1 MSDKKKVI
9 FITGS
14 SSGIGFEL
22 AKKFLDF
29 GFEIII
35 NSNNIRNLKI
45 ASKLLNNC
53 KYFFGDVTNVNSLEK
68 IFHRI
73 KKEYKKIDFLICN
86 FGNSSFNNNHLD
98 FDHAFKNNFF
108 TTVNTI
114 SYSLPVLKE
123 NKSKIICISSI
134 CGVEVI
140 KNAPL
145 GYSIAK
151 SAVNNYVKGISN
163 MLAKKGIS
171 INAIAPGNVMFKGS
185 LWEKKIKDNA
195 EKTKKYI
202 KENVPINKFASI
214 DDIFRVSLILLSQE
228 SNYITGS
235 TYVVDGGQTKKF

>member
-22 AKKFLDF
+22 AKKFLDL
-29 GFEIII
+29 GFEIAI
-35 NSNNIRNLKI
+35 NSNNIRNLKK
-45 ASKLLNNC
+45 ASKFLNNC
-53 KYFFGDVTNVNSLEK
+53 KYFLGDVTNIKSLKK
-68 IFHRI
+68 IFFQI
-73 KKEYKKIDFLICN
+73 KKEYNKIDFLICN
-86 FGNSSFNNNHLD
+86 YGNSNFNNNHLD
-98 FDHAFKNNFF
+98 FEHAFKNNFF

-114 SYSLPVLKE
+114 SYSLPILKQ
-123 NKSKIICISSI
+123 NISKIICISSV

-163 MLAKKGIS
+163 ILAEKGIS

-185 LWEKKIKDNA
+185 LWEKKIKNNL
-195 EKTKKYI
+195 KRTKKYI
-202 KENVPINKFASI
+202 KENVPINKFACI
-214 DDIFRVSLILLSQE
+214 EDIFGVVRILLLQE
-228 SNYITGS
+228 SNFITGC
-235 TYVVDGGQTKKF
+235 TYIVDGGQTKRF